1 MNYIYNDI
9 TTKNETI
16 NSLHVS
22 SNGQIWETAFSN
34 EWDRLVQGNKHS
46 VTYTDSINFIPIT
59 QVPQEHD
66 VMYVSFVC
74 DHRPLKFELWWVQI
88 KVWGD
93 HLIYNDNSGSPA
105 ASLLETKILLNSV
118 ISDAKRGAWFMSLDL
133 KDYFLATPMHRP
145 EYMRVPLKYFSS
157 DIQKKLASIV
167 THDNLVHVCIKKGMY
182 SLLSMCWWFWGKN
195 FQQKWT

>member
-74 DHRPLKFELWWVQI
+74 DHRPLKFELW
-88 KVWGD
+88 
-93 HLIYNDNSGSPA
+93 
-105 ASLLETKILLNSV
+105 
-118 ISDAKRGAWFMSLDL
+118 
-133 KDYFLATPMHRP
+133 
-145 EYMRVPLKYFSS
+145 
-157 DIQKKLASIV
+157 
-167 THDNLVHVCIKKGMY
+167 
-182 SLLSMCWWFWGKN
+182 
-195 FQQKWT
+195 